1 MHAWPS
7 IAHWMRRL
15 FSAACCSTR
24 GHTPFP
30 RSYCLFISAHT
41 RPLAP
46 SLTTLLS
53 PPPHRRRFLS
63 SMKKFALGV
72 PFKLHK
78 VDAFPSLQALTKLT
92 EVGATKEELLAYHES
107 MFEIRRVEVTCDA
120 EYKARNIRGFCHLYD
135 GQEAICV
142 GTEAALT
149 REDDWLTTYRC
160 HGVAMVRGVPA
171 SQVFAEQV
179 SFFPST

>member
-1 MHAWPS
+1 
-7 IAHWMRRL
+7 
-15 FSAACCSTR
+15 
-24 GHTPFP
+24 
-30 RSYCLFISAHT
+30 
-41 RPLAP
+41 
-46 SLTTLLS
+46 
-53 PPPHRRRFLS
+53 
-63 SMKKFALGV
+63 MKKFALGV

-120 EYKARNIRGFCHLYD
+120 EYKARNIRGFC
-135 GQEAICV
+135 V